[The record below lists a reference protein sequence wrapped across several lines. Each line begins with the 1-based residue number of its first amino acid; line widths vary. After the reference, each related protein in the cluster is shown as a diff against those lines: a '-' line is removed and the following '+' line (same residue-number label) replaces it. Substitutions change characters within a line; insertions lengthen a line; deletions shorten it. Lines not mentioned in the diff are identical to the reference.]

1 MLSALKIFEGYSGD
15 ALTTDPAINET
26 THRLIQATRFG
37 YGQRTNFGDPAYT
50 ANVSTLEAE
59 FLQPST
65 AQAIRGRIDNVTH
78 PAIYY
83 NEANYLVLNDGGTS
97 HIAVVDQEGNA
108 VSLTTT
114 VNLYWG
120 SRVMT
125 SDGASDFACYCA
137 MAWVLTG
144 SCSA

>member
-1 MLSALKIFEGYSGD
+1 MLSTLKVFEGYDGD
-15 ALTTDPAINET
+15 ALASDPSINLT

-50 ANVSTLEAE
+50 ANVSILEQE
-59 FLQPST
+59 YLKPST
-65 AQAIRGRIDNVTH
+65 AEAVRAKIDNITH

-83 NEANYLVLNDGGTS
+83 NQENYLVLNDGGTS
-97 HIAVVDQEGNA
+97 HIAVVDKDGQA

-120 SRVMT
+120 ARIMT
-125 SDGASDFACYCA
+125 ADGKIVKSNKVQ
-137 MAWVLTG
+137 MLTG
-144 SCSA
+144 PRE